1 MREAIMKENN
11 ITAEASRRRADVA
24 RQLADMAVCPDTK
37 AFFLVL
43 QQRWTER
50 PRAIESGMIDRGG
63 QVTGRPFGEEH
74 RCRSQG
80 TETSPEKTSSD

>member
-1 MREAIMKENN
+1 MKENISAQAN
-11 ITAEASRRRADVA
+11 RHRADVA

-50 PRAIESGMIDRGG
+50 PSNAQS
-63 QVTGRPFGEEH
+63 
-74 RCRSQG
+74 
-80 TETSPEKTSSD
+80 KAA

>member
-1 MREAIMKENN
+1 MREAIMKEN

-50 PRAIESGMIDRGG
+50 PFTAQS
-63 QVTGRPFGEEH
+63 
-74 RCRSQG
+74 
-80 TETSPEKTSSD
+80 KAA

>member
-1 MREAIMKENN
+1 LPLALQQLSLKYRHRLREANMKES

-43 QQRWTER
+43 QQRWTKR
-50 PRAIESGMIDRGG
+50 PPTVQSKAA
-63 QVTGRPFGEEH
+63 
-74 RCRSQG
+74 
-80 TETSPEKTSSD
+80 